1 MVKKA
6 KIVLTFADLC
16 DIICKL
22 NDEADSTLNEYT
34 SAEKDSEKKLK
45 KVLTNMS
52 RCDIIIKHSTR
63 EPERVRELRL
73 NLEN

>member
-34 SAEKDSEKKLK
+34 SAEKYSEKKVK
-45 KVLTNMS
+45 KRL
-52 RCDIIIKHSTR
+52 DK
-63 EPERVRELRL
+63 RVTM
-73 NLEN
+73 

>member
-52 RCDIIIKHSTR
+52 RCDIILKHSDERHTR
-63 EPERVRELRL
+63 VSQTKEIEP
-73 NLEN
+73 

>member
-1 MVKKA
+1 M
-6 KIVLTFADLC
+6 LTNRFNC

-45 KVLTNMS
+45 KGLTNVS
-52 RCDIIIKHSTR
+52 RCDIILKHSDERHTKVSQTEEN
-63 EPERVRELRL
+63 EP
-73 NLEN
+73 